1 MKQLIYISI
10 LFISQTCEIIAQSD
24 STEQNGE
31 WKALH
36 SWGIGSDEIWT
47 TDVLGNV
54 LLTKKN
60 LIQKFD
66 STGVLKYSQSIRSFG
81 RLKDIQTVNSMRIIA
96 FSKEQQTV
104 CLLDNTLTLSEN
116 CIELADFN
124 IGNAT
129 SFCVSSQP
137 DKIWIL
143 DQLNSRLLLLSLG
156 KTNQFQEISNLKGI
170 LALDHVDQLTEYN
183 NRLYIIDRT
192 KGIYEFDLYGT
203 LLNVIPAEGF
213 TSVFFAKENAF
224 LLTNEHLKVIHL
236 VSLKTT
242 QIPIPVKDVTQ
253 FQITESA
260 FYFRST
266 SKIYNYL
273 LSFPQ

>member
-1 MKQLIYISI
+1 MLHSFLQ
-10 LFISQTCEIIAQSD
+10 FAQSD
-24 STEQNGE
+24 SLPENS

-36 SWGIGSDEIWT
+36 EWEIGEDEIWT

-81 RLKDIQTVNSMRIIA
+81 RLKDIHTVNSMKIVA
-96 FSKEQQTV
+96 FSEEQQTI

-116 CIELADFN
+116 CLELADFN

-129 SFCVSSQP
+129 VFSVSSQP

-170 LALDHVDQLTEYN
+170 LDISHVDQLTEYN
-183 NRLYIIDRT
+183 NRLYLVDRT

-203 LLNVIPAEGF
+203 LLNVFLAEGF
-213 TSVFFAKENAF
+213 TNVFFAKENAF
-224 LLTNEHLKVIHL
+224 LLTKNHLKVINL

-242 QIPIPVKDVTQ
+242 DMPLPVEDVKE
-253 FQITESA
+253 FEITEIA
-260 FYFRST
+260 FYFRT
-266 SKIYNYL
+266 SAKIYNYL